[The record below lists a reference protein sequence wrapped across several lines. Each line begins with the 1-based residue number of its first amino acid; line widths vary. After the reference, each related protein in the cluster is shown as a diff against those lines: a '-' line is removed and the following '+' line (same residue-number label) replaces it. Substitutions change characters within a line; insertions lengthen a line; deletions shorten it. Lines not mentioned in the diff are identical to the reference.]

1 LYLGSCPWEQVASVP
16 AEALIKEG
24 IDVALFATGDSNT
37 GTAPDSVINK
47 PTSGMN
53 DLPVT
58 EE

>member
-1 LYLGSCPWEQVASVP
+1 VASVP